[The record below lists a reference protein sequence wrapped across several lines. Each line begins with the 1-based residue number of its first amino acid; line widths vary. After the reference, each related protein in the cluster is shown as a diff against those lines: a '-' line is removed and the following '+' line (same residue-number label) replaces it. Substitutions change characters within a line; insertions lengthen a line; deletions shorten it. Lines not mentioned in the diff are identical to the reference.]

1 MRVSISRVNEVD
13 VRVGAV
19 GGDGQGVGGTGQAGV
34 KVVEVCP
41 GLVWSAGGR
50 AFENLLYSLS
60 RIQAAIRMMIM
71 ITVVVTAFG
80 RWILIKLH
88 ELSTEVEFL
97 IWSATSVVGGGG
109 GEAAL
114 HMLSVQW
121 SRCQ

>member
-1 MRVSISRVNEVD
+1 MRVSISRVNEVY

-19 GGDGQGVGGTGQAGV
+19 GGDGQGVGGAGQAGV

-71 ITVVVTAFG
+71 ITVVVTALG

-109 GEAAL
+109 REAAL
-114 HMLSVQW
+114 HMLGVQW